1 MITIKINA
9 EDMAKVKK
17 MLAEIPGAA
26 DRVCMRAINDGLV
39 GMKTDASAEIRSEIV
54 LKKSAVDA
62 TFKTIKASVTSL
74 LGVFSSTG
82 KPVPLIEYG
91 ARQTAKGVSVHVKQ
105 ANPRSVIPGTFIA
118 VVRSKQQMDQGIE
131 GHKGVFWRVWHERQR
146 KPFNRNFPYGKLP
159 KKYRL
164 PIVQRYGPRV
174 PDILSNEPVMA
185 AVLKKADD
193 RMHANIERQI
203 NYELS
208 KL

>member
-17 MLAEIPGAA
+17 MLAGIPGAA
-26 DRVCMRAINDGLV
+26 DRVCMRAINDGLA
-39 GMKTDASAEIRSEIV
+39 GMKTDASTEIRAEIN
-54 LKKSAVDA
+54 LTKSVVDA
-62 TFKTIKASVTSL
+62 TFKTVKASVTSL
-74 LGVFSSTG
+74 SGVFTSTG

-91 ARQTAKGVSVHVKQ
+91 ARQTTKGVSVQVKRG
-105 ANPRSVIPGTFIA
+105 NPRSVIPGTFIA

-193 RMHANIERQI
+193 RMHVNIERQI

>member
-17 MLAEIPGAA
+17 ALAGVSGAV

-39 GMKTDASAEIRSEIV
+39 GMKTDASAEIRSVIT
-54 LKKSAVDA
+54 LKKSTVDA
-62 TFKTIKASVTSL
+62 TFKTVKASVTSL
-74 LGVFSSTG
+74 SGVFASTG

-91 ARQTAKGVSVHVKQ
+91 ARQTTKGVSVQVKRG
-105 ANPRSVIPGTFIA
+105 NPRSVVVGAFIA
-118 VVRSKQQMDQGIE
+118 TMKS
-131 GHKGVFWRVWHERQR
+131 GHKGVFWREWHQAIR
-146 KPFNRNFPYGKLP
+146 KPVNRNIPYGKLP

-164 PIVQRYGPRV
+164 PISQRYGPRV

-193 RMHANIERQI
+193 RMHTNIDRQI